1 MNREKLEGLVA
12 ELERIYGI
20 RILLLSECSS
30 RAWGLSTKSSD
41 HDMAFIYHQLPWMK
55 RLEDQSNNIHHTK
68 FEGVDFR
75 GYDIRRSF
83 ALACNSNL
91 GMYEMI
97 YSPLRYA
104 ADFCA
109 SSLMRNTVDKYYAP
123 GVLFD
128 SLKGH
133 TKKLLLKHEEAGGLQ
148 TITSKDFQYMLRF
161 SCMAQQIY
169 GGTKLKTDMASVKPA
184 DYTTEEYDVLTNLR
198 ALVAS
203 DFNLFKESYLFKK
216 VVAFCQHTI
225 NLQMVERPP
234 RKIDEVF
241 YEHANANHHAL
252 QKWCGEDRIKLEYF
266 KEAFQ

>member
-41 HDMAFIYHQLPWMK
+41 HDIAFIYHHLPWAK
-55 RLEDQSNNIHHTK
+55 KLQDTSNSIHYTK

-75 GYDIRRSF
+75 GYDVRRSF

-97 YSPLRYA
+97 HSPIRYA
-104 ADFCA
+104 SDCSA
-109 SSLMRNTVDKYYAP
+109 SSLYFDTVEKYYAP

-133 TKKLLLKHEEAGGLQ
+133 TKKILLKHDVDGIDS
-148 TITSKDFQYMLRF
+148 ITSKDFQYMLRF
-161 SCMAQQIY
+161 ACMAQQLY
-169 GGTKLKTDMASVKPA
+169 GGTKLKTTMASIRPA
-184 DYTTEEYDVLTNLR
+184 DFTLDEYDTLTSLR
-198 ALVAS
+198 DMRAGDYAK
-203 DFNLFKESYLFKK
+203 FKEGALFKK
-216 VVAFCQHTI
+216 VVAFAFHTI
-225 NLQMVERPP
+225 NLFMENRP
-234 RKIDEVF
+234 RRMIDDEF
-241 YEHANANHHAL
+241 YLHANRNHEAL
-252 QKWCGEDRIKLEYF
+252 QKWCAGELNELEYNV
-266 KEAFQ
+266 EAFQ